1 MEIREQKNIT
11 GVQIRRVEIQQ
22 RGKMQ
27 RIPHIAHI
35 DEDARGAPTRDQ
47 DHPVMANAVIAT
59 DDPTTTLKA
68 MNQKIEND
76 TAVETGAQNRPTTTT
91 PQSLRQDHQDPTEKE
106 KIQNQIHAPNV
117 HPQTQTQTTLSPPSS
132 AQHHHQPPA
141 PAVAAPE
148 QLTAQP
154 WTSASTIPHII
165 HAPMS
170 HYQSQKER
178 KTTGPPP
185 SKQCATAQRGGR
197 KVRSDY
203 GKLGLERLRLG
214 NGKVAGGRRMRGI

>member
-1 MEIREQKNIT
+1 MLIVIIQLCWRRKKRIQERDWEGLKVVPKEAEKMLGAVRRMVPRDSGEEESERVGGRACCLGWVDRAWGREMEIREQKNIT

-148 QLTAQP
+148 
-154 WTSASTIPHII
+154 
-165 HAPMS
+165 
-170 HYQSQKER
+170 
-178 KTTGPPP
+178 
-185 SKQCATAQRGGR
+185 
-197 KVRSDY
+197 
-203 GKLGLERLRLG
+203 
-214 NGKVAGGRRMRGI
+214 